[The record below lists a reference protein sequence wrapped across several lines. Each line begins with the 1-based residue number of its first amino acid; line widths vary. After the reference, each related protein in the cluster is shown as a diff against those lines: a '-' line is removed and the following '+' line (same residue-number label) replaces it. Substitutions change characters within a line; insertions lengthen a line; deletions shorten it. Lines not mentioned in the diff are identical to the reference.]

1 MAAKFDHDWY
11 EKAADVLA
19 NESSK
24 PAEKLAVLNELW
36 GEYCFIANRKVL
48 GFTVSYELPDVLI
61 GKMIND
67 ALESYTGYTLAE
79 IIEFAKEKIAN
90 GTKGPTE
97 THETAANAEQLG

>member
-1 MAAKFDHDWY
+1 MAAMLDHDWY

-48 GFTVSYELPDVLI
+48 GFTISYELPDVLI
-61 GKMIND
+61 GNMVND
-67 ALESYTGYTLAE
+67 ALVSCTGYTLAE
-79 IIEFAKEKIAN
+79 IIEFAKEKMAN
-90 GTKGPTE
+90 GTNE
-97 THETAANAEQLG
+97 THEAATDPE